1 MYDPL
6 TCCVGTLLGRWSG
19 LAFLIGAHSSR
30 GFSKSWEDLG
40 KSSPGRG
47 TAGAKALGPTVVG
60 KSRGITEAAVASGA
74 ATDWEAVGRREMG
87 SCSAWTF
94 PESGG
99 SHWKGTLSRRVM
111 GPDFCFKRANQA
123 PGWRMGP

>member
-19 LAFLIGAHSSR
+19 LAFLIGARSSR

-47 TAGAKALGPTVVG
+47 N
-60 KSRGITEAAVASGA
+60 S
-74 ATDWEAVGRREMG
+74 RREG
-87 SCSAWTF
+87 PRADCGWQIQGHHGGCCCQWSSDRL
-94 PESGG
+94 GG
-99 SHWKGTLSRRVM
+99 SGSEGDGLLQRLDLSRVRWEPLE
-111 GPDFCFKRANQA
+111 GDAEPSSD
-123 PGWRMGP
+123 GT